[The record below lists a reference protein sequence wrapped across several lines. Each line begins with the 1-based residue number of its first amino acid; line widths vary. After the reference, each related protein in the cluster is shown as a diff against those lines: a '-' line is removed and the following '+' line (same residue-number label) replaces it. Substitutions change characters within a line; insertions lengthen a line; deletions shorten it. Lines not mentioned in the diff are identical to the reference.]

1 MTIVHRYHFFHLYQ
15 QNKSLKFRQTSNH
28 CKMVLEA
35 AKLAYAKK
43 TKSLSLPRNLA
54 LGVFSEL
61 PIVF

>member
-1 MTIVHRYHFFHLYQ
+1 MTIDHRYHFFHLYQ
-15 QNKSLKFRQTSNH
+15 QNKSLKFRQASNH

-35 AKLAYAKK
+35 DKLSYAIK

-54 LGVFSEL
+54 LGVFGEL